1 MKITCENCQATLK
14 IPENK
19 ISEGRSATFKCP
31 KCKESILVGEHAE
44 DEKPD
49 EKQHSPDTGAPDRDT
64 KDDDMEFDFEDSIPD
79 EYEPPDKTF
88 EFIEDEGKTALI
100 CESDQKNRNIIKP
113 VLDFMEYHITVVD
126 SVRDAIR
133 NIRYHTFDI
142 IIFNENFGTKDPDKN
157 GILIYLSRIP
167 MSTRSNIFAIMITE
181 RFNTLDNMMTLD
193 KSVDMIINIENMD
206 EFEKILEH
214 GLSAN
219 NIFYRLYMEELKNAG
234 RI

>member
-1 MKITCENCQATLK
+1 MKITCKMCQATLRIPQGK
-14 IPENK
+14 IF
-19 ISEGRSATFKCP
+19 EGGSATFKCP
-31 KCKESILVGEHAE
+31 KCKESISVGEPAK

-49 EKQHSPDTGAPDRDT
+49 EKQDFPDTGA
-64 KDDDMEFDFEDSIPD
+64 KDDDMEFNFEDSVPD

-100 CESDQKNRNIIKP
+100 CESDQKHRNIIKP
-113 VLDFMEYHITVVD
+113 VLDFMEYHISVVD
-126 SVRDAIR
+126 SVRDAIK

-142 IIFNENFGTKDPDKN
+142 IIFNETFGTKDPDKN
-157 GILIYLSRIP
+157 GILIYLSRLP
-167 MSTRSNIFAIMITE
+167 MSIRRNIFVIMITE
-181 RFNTLDNMMTLD
+181 RFNTLDNMMTID
-193 KSVDMIINIENMD
+193 KSVDMIINIENID

-234 RI
+234 KI

>member
-1 MKITCENCQATLK
+1 MKITCEHCQATLK
-14 IPENK
+14 IPEDK
-19 ISEGRSATFKCP
+19 IPENGAATFKCP
-31 KCKESILVGEHAE
+31 KCKESIVLGRQPAE
-44 DEKPD
+44 EEPD
-49 EKQHSPDTGAPDRDT
+49 APDTGTDDRDM
-64 KDDDMEFDFEDSIPD
+64 DFDFEDSVPD
-79 EYEPPDKTF
+79 EYEPPDKSF

-126 SVRDAIR
+126 SVRDAIK
-133 NIRYHTFDI
+133 NIRYHTFDL
-142 IIFNENFGTKDPDKN
+142 IIFNENFGTKDPDTN

-167 MSTRSNIFAIMITE
+167 MAIRRNIFALMITD
-181 RFNTLDNMMTLD
+181 RFKTLDNMMTLN
-193 KSVDMIINIENMD
+193 KSVDMIINNENMD

-214 GLSAN
+214 GLSSN